1 MKKNLRGFG
10 SFASFFFFFALS
22 KAAFR
27 KMPRGKLRGCP
38 ALPPGFGD
46 DHLGTQ
52 LMELVPELFGLQA
65 AGDFGHL
72 LAGDDGGGGDEG
84 LGAQGRRAAAK
95 IPVRIQAG

>member
-1 MKKNLRGFG
+1 
-10 SFASFFFFFALS
+10 
-22 KAAFR
+22 
-27 KMPRGKLRGCP
+27 MPRGKPRGCP

-52 LMELVPELFGLQA
+52 FMKLVPELFGLQA

-95 IPVRIQAG
+95 VPVRVQAG